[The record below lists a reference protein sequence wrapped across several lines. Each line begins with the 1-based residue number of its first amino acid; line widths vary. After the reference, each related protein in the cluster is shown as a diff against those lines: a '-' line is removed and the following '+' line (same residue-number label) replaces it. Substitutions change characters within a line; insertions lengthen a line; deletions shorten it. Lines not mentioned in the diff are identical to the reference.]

1 MSIRFPPFKFCTQNE
16 VIWKQL
22 ETLKSNGEYWYIQRL
37 LGQIL
42 EINYPSKQDIEE
54 GQKKVIRNPDV
65 NRWTWSEAKE
75 WDKDEDFLPSMGGLQ
90 SVSNKKWS
98 LIFSKTL
105 LQQYYKYMEI
115 TFFFFKHEPNHHPP
129 GESISQVAAGIKLL
143 DIIAG
148 LEMVTM
154 WVGVMDYPP

>member
-22 ETLKSNGEYWYIQRL
+22 ETLKSNGEYWCIQRL

-65 NRWTWSEAKE
+65 HRWTWSEAKE

-90 SVSNKKWS
+90 SVSKKKWS
-98 LIFSKTL
+98 RIFSKTL

-115 TFFFFKHEPNHHPP
+115 TFFF
-129 GESISQVAAGIKLL
+129 
-143 DIIAG
+143 
-148 LEMVTM
+148 
-154 WVGVMDYPP
+154 